1 MKHPHLPHSF
11 PRWLALAAVLL
22 LTATAALAQPKI
34 AIIDL
39 KRVFD
44 GYWETKEAD
53 VQIKERQ
60 NDFRKAR
67 QGMIDDYQKAN
78 EEYRKLVDSA
88 NDSALAAEE
97 REKRKKTAETKLM
110 ELREIEQSVQ
120 QYDKQSQTTLGE
132 QTRRMRD
139 NILRKIREVIDAKA
153 KAAGFA
159 LVIDVAGESTAM
171 TPVVL
176 YTNGENDITEQ
187 VLTQLNASR
196 PSTAKSAED
205 EAKGTDDKK

>member
-1 MKHPHLPHSF
+1 MKHPHISHPF
-11 PRWLALAAVLL
+11 PRWLALAAVLF
-22 LTATAALAQPKI
+22 LTATTALAQPKI

-39 KRVFD
+39 KKVFD

-153 KAAGFA
+153 KAASFA
-159 LVIDVAGESTAM
+159 LVIDIAGESTAM

-196 PSTAKSAED
+196 PTTAKSAED